1 MKLPQD
7 LARLPAEAGAR
18 HVALARLKD
27 TAAAY
32 HRLTTKRRDEDPEA
46 LHDFRVA
53 LRRLRSCLR
62 AYRPQLRTSV
72 SKRSYARLRRLAG
85 ATRKS
90 RDLEVHLA
98 WVRGGTSQPAGHA
111 GVAHALAGRLDS
123 AERRMRQRLDRR
135 FRRAHRRLERQLER
149 LAIDAPLDGNLRDRT
164 MATVTGRLVVERS
177 ASLRSALADIRS
189 IADREAIHQARIAG
203 KRLRYLLEPFET
215 AVPAAAGLLARLAR
229 FQDTFGDLRDVQVF
243 GDELDESLG
252 KLDPSDPHRATIAT
266 LRSRLDARGRE
277 AFSVARDEWLG
288 GHADPFFAE
297 VGEVADAITALGGD
311 DREIE
316 RKYLLSALPPLDSAH
331 DVEEIEQGY
340 LPGERVVERLRHVR
354 ANGTERYLRT
364 VKSGTGV
371 SRVELEEPV
380 DAATF
385 ARLWPLTDG
394 RRLRKRR
401 HHVREG
407 ERVWEVDEYL
417 DRELFVA
424 EIELGAEQEEVHPP
438 AWLEP
443 LLVREVTDDVSYS
456 NRELAR

>member
-18 HVALARLKD
+18 HVALAHLKD

-98 WVRGGTSQPAGHA
+98 WVRGGKSEPAGHT

-149 LAIDAPLDGNLRDRT
+149 LVIDAPLDGSVRDRT
-164 MATVTGRLVVERS
+164 MATVTGRLVAERS
-177 ASLRSALADIRS
+177 ASLRSALAGIQS
-189 IADREAIHQARIAG
+189 IEDRDAIHQARIAG
-203 KRLRYLLEPFET
+203 KRLRYLLEPFEV
-215 AVPAAAGLLARLAR
+215 AVPAVAGLLTRLTA
-229 FQDTFGDLRDVQVF
+229 FQDIFGDLHDVQVF

-252 KLDPSDPHRATIAT
+252 TLDHSDPHRATLAT
-266 LRSRLDARGRE
+266 LRSRLDERGRE
-277 AFSVARDEWLG
+277 AFGVARAEWLD
-288 GHADPFFAE
+288 GHADPFFDE
-297 VGEVADAITALGGD
+297 VAEVADAITALGGG

-331 DVEEIEQGY
+331 VEEIEQGY

-364 VKSGTGV
+364 VKSGAGV

-401 HHVREG
+401 YHVREG
-407 ERVWEVDEYL
+407 DRVWEVDEYL

-443 LLVREVTDDVSYS
+443 LLVREVTGDVSYS

>member
-18 HVALARLKD
+18 HVALAHLKD
-27 TAAAY
+27 ATGAY
-32 HRLTTKRRDEDPEA
+32 HRLVTKPREEDPEA

-62 AYRPQLRTSV
+62 AYRPELRTTV
-72 SKRSYARLRRLAG
+72 SKRSYARLRRLAR

-98 WVRGGTSQPAGHA
+98 WVRGGKAEPGEH
-111 GVAHALAGRLDS
+111 GDVAHGLSCRLQS
-123 AERRMRQRLDRR
+123 AEHRMRKRLDRR
-135 FRRAHRRLERQLER
+135 FGRARRRLERQLER
-149 LAIDAPLDGNLRDRT
+149 LVIDRPLEETLPAHT
-164 MATVTGRLVVERS
+164 MAAVTGRLVLDRS
-177 ASLRSALADIRS
+177 EAVRAALAAIRS
-189 IADREAIHQARIAG
+189 IEDRDAIHQARIAA
-203 KRLRYLLEPFET
+203 KRLRYLIEPFES
-215 AVPAAAGLLARLAR
+215 AVAGAPGLLGRLAA
-229 FQDTFGDLRDVQVF
+229 FQDTFGDLHDVQVF

-252 KLDPSDPHRATIAT
+252 RLEPADPHHASLTAVKR
-266 LRSRLDARGRE
+266 RLDARGRE
-277 AFSVARDEWLG
+277 AFAAAREGWLEG
-288 GHADPFFAE
+288 RADAFFAR
-297 VGEVADAITALGGD
+297 VADVAAAITALGGA

-316 RKYLLSALPPLDSAH
+316 RKYLLSALPPLGTPR

-354 ANGTERYLRT
+354 SNGAERYLRT

-371 SRVELEEPV
+371 SRLELEEPI
-380 DAATF
+380 DPATF

-401 HHVREG
+401 YRVPEG
-407 ERVWEVDEYL
+407 DRVWEVDEYL
-417 DRELFVA
+417 DRALVLA
-424 EIELGAEQEEVHPP
+424 EIELAAEHEEVHPP
-438 AWLEP
+438 AWLAP
-443 LLVREVTDDVSYS
+443 LVVREVTDDVTYS